1 MDRQGERV
9 AHADVPH
16 PARTDRGV
24 DQRHPKRAAR
34 LMERAPP
41 DPGRSGGPEDVRCR
55 LDRDA
60 PRSQPAAGRPRAR
73 RRRGLL
79 GPRRT
84 RALRCARVVLL
95 HAIRRAL
102 HPRAHR
108 DPGGPPRANLGGA
121 AGAGVEPASVTA
133 PTIMRKGNRAIGAV
147 LALLSLPVLLVLVDA
162 VSFRV
167 ANRPN
172 GSFMSSGR
180 TREYVLYVPRSY
192 DRAKPTPLVISLH
205 GAGMWGA
212 AQKETSRWN
221 RVADEHGFI
230 VVYPSGEG
238 GGGPRVWQ
246 EGDGAEP
253 SRDVRFISELI
264 DTLEV
269 RYNIDPR
276 MIYANGLS
284 NGGGMSFA
292 LSCTLSVR
300 IAAVGMVG
308 AALLLPFRRC
318 TDQRP
323 VPMIAFHGTADS
335 AAPYKGGF
343 SWVAPTRFQGVR
355 AFTASWARRNR
366 CATTPVDSVV
376 ATDVTRLEYTK
387 CADDAAV
394 VLYTIEGGGHTWPGG
409 QPLPEWVVGPTSTSI
424 DATSLMWAFFREHLL
439 REAQTATR
447 RN

>member
-1 MDRQGERV
+1 
-9 AHADVPH
+9 
-16 PARTDRGV
+16 
-24 DQRHPKRAAR
+24 
-34 LMERAPP
+34 
-41 DPGRSGGPEDVRCR
+41 
-55 LDRDA
+55 
-60 PRSQPAAGRPRAR
+60 
-73 RRRGLL
+73 
-79 GPRRT
+79 
-84 RALRCARVVLL
+84 
-95 HAIRRAL
+95 
-102 HPRAHR
+102 
-108 DPGGPPRANLGGA
+108 
-121 AGAGVEPASVTA
+121 VTA
-133 PTIMRKGNRAIGAV
+133 PTIMRKGKHAIGAV
-147 LALLSLPVLLVLVDA
+147 LALLSLPVLLVLVEA

-180 TREYVLYVPRSY
+180 KREYVLYVPRSY
-192 DRAKPTPLVISLH
+192 NRAEPTALVISLH

-212 AQKETSRWN
+212 AQKETSQWN

-238 GGGPRVWQ
+238 GGGPRVWH
-246 EGDGAEP
+246 EGGGAGP

-264 DTLEV
+264 DTLEA
-269 RYNIDPR
+269 RYNIDPG

-292 LSCTLSVR
+292 LSCTLSDR

-308 AALLLPFRRC
+308 AALLVPFSWC

-323 VPMIAFHGTADS
+323 VPMIAFHGTADA

-343 SWVAPTRFQGVR
+343 SWVAPQRFQGVR

-366 CATTPVDSVV
+366 CGTNPVDSVV

-394 VLYTIEGGGHTWPGG
+394 VLYTIRGGGHTWPGG
-409 QPLPEWVVGPTSTSI
+409 QPLPEWFVGRTSNSI
-424 DATSLMWAFFREHLL
+424 DASSLMWAFFRAHRL
-439 REAQTATR
+439 REAQTGAQHK
-447 RN
+447 